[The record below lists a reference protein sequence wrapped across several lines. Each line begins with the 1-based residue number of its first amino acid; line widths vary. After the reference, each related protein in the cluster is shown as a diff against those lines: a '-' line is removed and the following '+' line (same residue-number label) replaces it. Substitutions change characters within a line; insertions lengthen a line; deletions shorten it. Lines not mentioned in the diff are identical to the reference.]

1 MKRCVVLALLLST
14 ALAQGYFELGGFQTP
29 SGNIHC
35 VAYVDRLTQEAGLRC
50 DLLKNQARP
59 PAKPKDC
66 ELDWGNAFGLGERGK
81 AQRLC
86 VGDTVADP
94 RLPVLAYGKVWS
106 EGGFRCEVTPA
117 RLRCTNRDKRGF
129 ELARAAQKLF

>member
-1 MKRCVVLALLLST
+1 V
-14 ALAQGYFELGGFQTP
+14 
-29 SGNIHC
+29 
-35 VAYVDRLTQEAGLRC
+35 LRC
-50 DLLKNQARP
+50 DLLKNQARL

-66 ELDWGNAFGLGERGK
+66 QLDWGNAFGLGERGK

-106 EGGFRCEVTPA
+106 EGGFRCEVTPPA
-117 RLRCTNRDKRGF
+117 C
-129 ELARAAQKLF
+129 AAPTGISGVLSWLEPPRNFFDPPR